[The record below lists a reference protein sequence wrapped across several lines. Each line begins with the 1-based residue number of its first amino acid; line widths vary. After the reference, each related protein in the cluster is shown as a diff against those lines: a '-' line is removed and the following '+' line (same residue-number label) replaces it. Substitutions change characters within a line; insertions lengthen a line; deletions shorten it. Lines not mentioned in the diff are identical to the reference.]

1 MEARGEVLPSARRFT
16 QMSKHRDAQ
25 DVNRNGRFLLICFLG
40 PDGDALIRAQAHR
53 ESFQTQI
60 DSFCVTTAGLQ
71 PRSGSGLSEKWAG
84 LTTVTFHTSGP
95 EKELW
100 TAQICVCA
108 LWSQSLTL
116 NASRRPTS

>member
-25 DVNRNGRFLLICFLG
+25 DVNRNGHFLLICFLG

-53 ESFQTQI
+53 ESFQTQM

-84 LTTVTFHTSGP
+84 LTTVTFTLLVQRKNFGLHRFVF
-95 EKELW
+95 
-100 TAQICVCA
+100 VCCGH
-108 LWSQSLTL
+108 SL
-116 NASRRPTS
+116 